1 MGQRDTL
8 TGKGGCTIIN
18 HGIPDHS
25 FYMPTRIIYGQGTLS
40 RLPDAVEET
49 AGPDAHVF
57 LVTGPNNLKSQ
68 GTLDRVLDDLGRFR
82 LIHYGGALPFTP
94 PHLVDDA
101 VEARRASEA
110 TVVVGIGGGSVLD
123 LAKLVAILA
132 SNPGPSLDYGTG
144 ARRVGPP
151 GLPFIAVPTTSGS
164 SSEVTSAARLWLFD
178 QQESYA
184 ISHRNMYPAVAIVDP
199 DLALTMPSELAAA
212 TGMDA
217 FSSAFESYW
226 ATESQPITDA
236 LALRVIRLYAQN
248 LEASCKGAAEE
259 SRANCALAATISGV
273 GYTNSHPNVCHAFSQ
288 PLTLMRGVVHGQ
300 AVGVSLGAC
309 LKWNAPAISY
319 KLPAL
324 WEALGVEGLDD
335 AVTRVEQIMESCGLK
350 TRLGDLGFGTDDME
364 TALDLVPWY
373 RLKIMP
379 REMSRLQAHSLL
391 ESLL

>member
-1 MGQRDTL
+1 M
-8 TGKGGCTIIN
+8 
-18 HGIPDHS
+18 PSHS
-25 FYMPTRIIYGQGTLS
+25 FYMPTRIIYGQGTLA
-40 RLPDAVEET
+40 RLPEVVEET

-57 LVTGPNNLKSQ
+57 LVTGPNNLKAN
-68 GTLDRVLDDLGRFR
+68 GTLDRVLADLERFQVT
-82 LIHYGGALPFTP
+82 HYGGALPFTP
-94 PHLVDDA
+94 PNLVDDA
-101 VEARRASEA
+101 VAARLDSGAN
-110 TVVVGIGGGSVLD
+110 VVVGIGGGSVLD
-123 LAKLVAILA
+123 LAKLVAVLE
-132 SNPGPSLDYGTG
+132 SNPGPAVDYGTG
-144 ARRVGPP
+144 ARKISRP

-178 QQESYA
+178 QQESFA
-184 ISHRNMYPAVAIVDP
+184 ISHRNMYPTTAIVDP
-199 DLALTMPSELAAA
+199 DLALTMPSDLAAA

-248 LEASCKGAAEE
+248 LEASCNGAE
-259 SRANCALAATISGV
+259 SEARANCALAATISGV
-273 GYTNSHPNVCHAFSQ
+273 GYTNSHPNICHAFSQ

-309 LKWNAPAISY
+309 LKWNAPAISD

-335 AVTRVEQIMESCGLK
+335 AVTRVEQIMERCGLK
-350 TRLGDLGFGTDDME
+350 TRLEDLGFGSDDME